1 MQSSYLAKS
10 KQVKH
15 ALTTS
20 LIQFW
25 HDLTWSEI
33 SGSLGDLGTFL
44 PLTVG
49 LVTKVNL
56 DLSTTLLFTGLYNII
71 TGFSFNIP
79 MPVQPMKTIAA
90 VALSES
96 PLSIP
101 EIMAAGVFVSACVL
115 ILGSTRMMGLFGSL
129 IPMSVVKGMQLG
141 LGLNLAQSGFK
152 QVWFADGK
160 GSPVRGWWGAEGLFL
175 GLFSLVFTILTV
187 YNTNSGGM
195 HFGDIGALFRGR
207 KEEREEEE
215 EDKTVDGNDVDGV
228 ALDEQVSSNSIT
240 TTTANDGSSKKSTLL
255 KPLLLKRVLQLGDA
269 AERRCINDSDEDEK
283 DTNTTDN
290 NTDDGSRS
298 PPSPSANHNHHPILP
313 CALILVIIGVVAT
326 LIAYPDVL
334 SELSMGPAT
343 PSIVV
348 PTSAEWK
355 TGILRAG
362 LPQLPL
368 TTFNSVI
375 SVCQLSKALFPDKPA
390 SPDGVAFSVGAM
402 NVVGCWFGAMPSCH
416 GAGGLAAQVR
426 FGARS
431 GAAPVFLGIVKIALA
446 LLFGSSLVALFDS
459 FPSPILGAMLVAAG
473 IELAA
478 FAKGQKGQRGIAV
491 MLLTA
496 TVALALSNV
505 AAGVA
510 AGLIAAYLLLLLD
523 VIKTGVYYMIKK
535 RREGKRERDNGGIVV
550 VV

>member
-1 MQSSYLAKS
+1 
-10 KQVKH
+10 
-15 ALTTS
+15 
-20 LIQFW
+20 
-25 HDLTWSEI
+25 
-33 SGSLGDLGTFL
+33 
-44 PLTVG
+44 
-49 LVTKVNL
+49 
-56 DLSTTLLFTGLYNII
+56 
-71 TGFSFNIP
+71 

>member
-1 MQSSYLAKS
+1 
-10 KQVKH
+10 
-15 ALTTS
+15 
-20 LIQFW
+20 
-25 HDLTWSEI
+25 
-33 SGSLGDLGTFL
+33 
-44 PLTVG
+44 
-49 LVTKVNL
+49 
-56 DLSTTLLFTGLYNII
+56 
-71 TGFSFNIP
+71 

-101 EIMAAGVFVSACVL
+101 EIMAAGIFVSACVL
-115 ILGSTRMMGLFGSL
+115 ILGGTRMMGLFGSL
-129 IPMSVVKGMQLG
+129 IPMSVIKGMQLG

-152 QVWFADGK
+152 QVWYADGK

-207 KEEREEEE
+207 KEEKEEGE

-228 ALDEQVSSNSIT
+228 ALDEQGSSNSIT

-269 AERRCINDSDEDEK
+269 AERRCINDGDEDEK
-283 DTNTTDN
+283 DTNTTNN
-290 NTDDGSRS
+290 NTDDGSHS

-510 AGLIAAYLLLLLD
+510 TGLIAAYLLLLLD
-523 VIKTGVYYMIKK
+523 VIKTGVYNMIKK